1 MDPLKTTIPKRVK
14 GLDFKAA
21 EQLTRR
27 LLLHDA
33 ALPVYSLL
41 PPTPPSPTVT
51 AFLQPTGF
59 SVLPS
64 AVDPASKGHTGL
76 TPRYGVPPARADNKR
91 SQIRFLI
98 SVLAVFVDAHPNP
111 NPVVVD
117 FCGGCGHVAL
127 VIAAVFP
134 QCRVYIVD
142 GNKVALSIAKE
153 RAKSAELRNVQTY
166 HTTVQNFSLRFD
178 IALALHGCG
187 GASDAVISAAVR
199 TRAALIVVPC
209 CVGAIVT
216 SRGSVTGAAISHKDS
231 VLDIFGKAK
240 IDWHVPRSA
249 LFRSLFREG
258 DYDCLA
264 KAADFGE
271 HGVDDWRKI
280 SKALLEWDRLQW
292 LREGQYH
299 ARLAKMRP
307 LSCTPKND
315 VLLAWP
321 RTYSSSFQPEWP
333 LDGLAN
339 GFVRDVVEG
348 SVLNG
353 LGLAEVTEVERMLQ
367 NLVCD
372 ANSPGVYRSSAGA
385 GKRRRKVVH
394 AVAESMGLWHRSDGR
409 GTQRSVLVRRTPHWP
424 FFLDTYVGVGGPII
438 EAISAAF
445 VSKVPEHLADRRVLV
460 RGRPHHITIVSPV
473 EYGCLDSQYRTDRA
487 ACLEL
492 VSQQLFGTSLKVMG
506 LGRVQRSAKPSTLVS
521 WDGNAVEDTTSYY
534 PNDVKHEVFF
544 VVIEWP
550 EAQQLR
556 GQMGLPVKDL
566 HITLGFTEKDIHN
579 CRKDLNTL
587 IYPVSSEYKLT
598 VP

>member
-1 MDPLKTTIPKRVK
+1 MENREDTIPKRFR
-14 GLDFKAA
+14 GLDLKAA

-33 ALPVYSLL
+33 ALPVFSLL
-41 PPTPPSPTVT
+41 PPIPSSPTVT
-51 AFLQPTGF
+51 AFLNPTGF

-64 AVDPASKGHTGL
+64 AADPASKGQTDA

-91 SQIRFLI
+91 SQIRYLI
-98 SVLAVFVDAHPNP
+98 SALAVFVNAHSNP

-134 QCRVYIVD
+134 QCRVYVVD
-142 GNKVALSIAKE
+142 GNKVALSIANE
-153 RAKSAELRNVQTY
+153 RAKSAELRNVQTH
-166 HTTVQNFSLRFD
+166 HTTVQNFSLPFD

-216 SRGSVTGAAISHKDS
+216 SRGSVTGAAISHKDA
-231 VLDIFGKAK
+231 VLDILGKTN
-240 IDWHVPRSA
+240 IDWHSPRSA
-249 LFRSLFREG
+249 LFKSLFRKG

-271 HGVDDWRKI
+271 HGADDWRKL

-299 ARLAKMRP
+299 ARLSKMRP

-315 VLLAWP
+315 VLIAWP
-321 RTYSSSFQPEWP
+321 RNHSFSFQSDWP

-353 LGLAEVTEVERMLQ
+353 LGLAEVTEVERMLRD
-367 NLVCD
+367 LVCNE
-372 ANSPGVYRSSAGA
+372 NSPGVYRSAAGA

-394 AVAESMGLWHRSDGR
+394 AVAESMGLWHRSYGR
-409 GTQRSVLVRRTPHWP
+409 GTNRSVLVRRTPHWP
-424 FFLDTYVGVGGPII
+424 FFLDTYIGLGGPII
-438 EAISAAF
+438 EAISATF
-445 VSKVPEHLADRRVLV
+445 LSKVPAHLVDRRVLV
-460 RGRPHHITIVSPV
+460 RGHPHHITIVSPV
-473 EYGCLDSQYRTDRA
+473 EYSCLDSQYRTDRA
-487 ACLEL
+487 SCLEL
-492 VSQQLFGTSLKVMG
+492 VSQQLLGTSLKVMG
-506 LGRVQRSAKPSTLVS
+506 LGRVQRSAKPSILVS
-521 WDGNAVEDTTSYY
+521 WHEQAVDENANYY
-534 PNDVKHEVFF
+534 SKDAKHEAFF

-550 EAQQLR
+550 EAQRLR
-556 GQMGLPVKDL
+556 SQMGLPVKDF

-579 CRKDLNTL
+579 CRKDLSTL
-587 IYPVSSEYKLT
+587 IYPVANEYKLT